1 MTSLV
6 STARLLADHLRA
18 GIRTSMLVALLV
30 TVTVFVVALVPR
42 AFAEVAT
49 AELQYELAQQPA
61 VQLDL
66 RGEGRIGLP
75 PPGTGKQT
83 VESVLGPTD
92 DAIRR
97 IPARLSQPLS
107 DGAGTPVWMLKS
119 SSGAG
124 AVQGVDNLD
133 LALRLAID
141 LAWAD
146 RITYIDG
153 AAPRP
158 WVLDEDLTPSENPI
172 EIAVSKR
179 TAVAMDVTVG
189 DILDYSAGPLRIAGI
204 YDLTDPDDTYWSH
217 AFDLERPAIISET
230 GKPPKIQATVFV
242 DPESVLSLPDQFTLG
257 TLSAWVPID
266 PNAYS
271 YSDVNE
277 LSTQIRNLTATPVAL
292 PDFGSLGLRTTFS
305 EVIES
310 AEASV
315 TAISSLIALSAS
327 GLLGV
332 LLATYALSIQA
343 LIRRRRAAL
352 SLAAA
357 RGATHGQLRGVMVIE
372 AALLSL
378 PGSAIAIVTAAL
390 LVQQRVGLDGW
401 LAPIILA
408 IVPIVLAAILVAPGS
423 LREAR
428 QDISVR
434 SRSSLRWVLE
444 AAVAGAAVVALV
456 LLQRRGL
463 VASADVVG
471 IDPLLVAMPVLLAA
485 AIGLLALRL
494 FPLPLRAVRGLLR
507 GRMAPVAEVGSARA
521 VREPA
526 IGAIATLALV
536 VGVAI
541 VVFST
546 IMVSTIGVG
555 MQRAA
560 TEVVGADLQVTAHD
574 LPGTLVDEIR
584 ALPGVD
590 AAAALTYRANL
601 TLNDDAGGIR
611 VSVVMTDPAALAA
624 VRPDLPSLEADVSA
638 GGFPVLVS
646 EGLRE
651 RIKGNDLRLEGAP
664 VERVGVVPDSAL
676 PGLGDSW
683 LVIDDAAETDL
694 GLEAQV
700 PSRVLVDLADID
712 DTSVVD
718 AVEAAV
724 ISAQPEQ
731 FVGSA
736 RVQDVRSELERRRAA
751 PITAALQGSL
761 ILVAGATLLLTM
773 LVVALAAAAS
783 AASRNRV
790 VGVLRIIGMS
800 PRQVRALVAWEF
812 GPVAIASL
820 LVGTALGLGLPYLV
834 TAVLDLRAFLG
845 GNSLPTPS
853 LDPAWI
859 ASAVGI
865 YAATVLAAVLVST
878 ALGRRFAPASTL
890 KMGES

>member
-1 MTSLV
+1 MNTV
-6 STARLLADHLRA
+6 TSTARMLADHLRA

-30 TVTVFVVALVPR
+30 TLTVFVVALVPR

-49 AELQYELAQQPA
+49 AELRYELGEQPA

-66 RGEGRIGLP
+66 RGEGRIGFP
-75 PPGTGKQT
+75 PPHSGEPT
-83 VESVLGPTD
+83 VDSVLGRTD
-92 DAIRR
+92 KAIMGF
-97 IPARLSQPLS
+97 PSKLPEPLA
-107 DGAGTPVWMLKS
+107 DGAGTPVWILKS

-124 AVQGVDNLD
+124 VVRGVGNLD
-133 LALRLAID
+133 LTVRLAID
-141 LAWAD
+141 LTWAD

-158 WVLDEDLTPSENPI
+158 WVAEENPTGSENPI
-172 EIAVSKR
+172 EIAMSKR
-179 TAVAMDVTVG
+179 TAAAMDVTVG
-189 DILDYSAGPLRIAGI
+189 DILEYPAGPLRIAGI
-204 YDLTDPDDTYWSH
+204 YDLTDPDDSYWAH
-217 AFDLERPAIISET
+217 AFDLERPAIVRET
-230 GKPPKIQATVFV
+230 GKPPRIQATVFV
-242 DPESVLSLPDQFTLG
+242 DPETVLALQEPFILG
-257 TLSAWVPID
+257 TLAAWIPID

-271 YSDVNE
+271 YSDADT
-277 LSTQIRNLTATPVAL
+277 LATQIRNLTATPVPL
-292 PDFGSLGLRTTFS
+292 PDFGSLSLGTAFTD
-305 EVIES
+305 VIENTV
-310 AEASV
+310 ASV
-315 TAISSLIALSAS
+315 SATSSLIALSAS

-352 SLAAA
+352 SLASA
-357 RGATHGQLRGVMVIE
+357 RGATLGQLRVVMIIE
-372 AALLSL
+372 ASMLAL
-378 PGSAIAIVTAAL
+378 PGSAIAMIAAAL
-390 LVQQRVGLDGW
+390 LVQQRVGLGGW
-401 LAPIILA
+401 LAPLALA
-408 IVPIVLAAILVAPGS
+408 IVPVALAAILVSPGS

-444 AAVAGAAVVALV
+444 AGIAGAAVVALV
-456 LLQRRGL
+456 LLQQRGL
-463 VASADVVG
+463 VASSDAVG

-485 AIGLLALRL
+485 AVGLLALRL
-494 FPLPLRAVRGLLR
+494 FPLPLRGVRALVR
-507 GRMAPVAEVGSARA
+507 SRTAPVAEVGSARA

-546 IMVSTIGVG
+546 IMVSTIAVG

-560 TEVVGADLQVTAHD
+560 VESVGADLQVTAHD
-574 LPGTLVDEIR
+574 LPATLIDEIR
-584 ALPGVD
+584 SLPGVGG
-590 AAAALTYRANL
+590 AAALTYRANL
-601 TLNDDAGGIR
+601 TLTDDAGEIR
-611 VSVVMTDPAALAA
+611 VSTVLTDPVSLAA
-624 VRPDLPSLEADVSA
+624 VRPDLPSLESGDAA
-638 GGFPVLVS
+638 GGYPVLVS
-646 EGLRE
+646 EGLAE
-651 RIKGNDLRLEGAP
+651 RIKGAGLRL
-664 VERVGVVPDSAL
+664 VDLDIRQIGVVPNSAL

-683 LVIDDAAETDL
+683 IVIDDAAADDL

-700 PSRVLVDLADID
+700 PSRVLVDLDDID
-712 DTSVVD
+712 NTTAVD
-718 AVEAAV
+718 AVRAAV

-736 RVQDVRSELERRRAA
+736 RIQDVRSELEHRREA
-751 PITAALQGSL
+751 PITAALQWSL
-761 ILVAGATLLLTM
+761 ILVAGSTLLLTM

-812 GPVAIASL
+812 GPVAIASV
-820 LVGTALGLGLPYLV
+820 LVGTALGLALPYLV

-845 GNSLPTPS
+845 GTSLPAPS
-853 LDPAWI
+853 LDPGWI
-859 ASAVGI
+859 ALAVGI
-865 YAATVLAAVLVST
+865 YAITVLAAVLVST